1 MEAPNPAQTTSLS
14 SPQSPFLFPAEI
26 EYAVIDTF
34 CESTRELDRLS
45 LVCRRWAAVARS
57 HLFRSI
63 IIRGYRDLGP
73 KLATNIVT
81 FSLTRPDLTAHVRTL
96 VLKTATYR
104 DQRLQPRISLGQ
116 VQTLVIAMPNLRVFY
131 LRFPIILDS
140 LVDPRP
146 LPEAPTTVLA
156 QTWNTHAPLK
166 VLDRLTLKCWS
177 THVDATYILAI
188 ARLFQTIGTLRL
200 SGMECE
206 GPDVSTLPDSCHSH
220 SPMIRRLELSRIT
233 ESFMGALSAMLH
245 QPSSAST
252 HLTEMSFKPG
262 SIAQISLFSS
272 FLRELGAYVRDLY
285 LHVKYAHEVDLVG
298 RCTLSWLLTTIL
310 MWTLIAWFRA
320 LNLQPCVGL
329 QHLSVE
335 FEADGDSLLWLMD
348 DTMRWAHEILPACTS
363 LLSAHSALPLQSF
376 LLTINPGVFAFDC
389 FLFDPSPTSVEHWS
403 NFERI
408 LRGYRTLGRVDLDF
422 FQGWWGL
429 SQEDREMLAALRNCA
444 ETNLPGLHSDGV
456 LNVWCGDT
464 TDSDSEA
471 GDGDNPQ
478 PAGEQASTCTSL
490 LTR

>member
-1 MEAPNPAQTTSLS
+1 MEAPSPAQTASLS
-14 SPQSPFLFPAEI
+14 SPQSSFFFPAEI

-34 CESTRELDRLS
+34 SESTRELDRLS

-131 LRFPIILDS
+131 LRFPIIPDS
-140 LVDPRP
+140 LVDPSP
-146 LPEAPTTVLA
+146 LPETPTSVLA

-188 ARLFQTIGTLRL
+188 ARLFQKIGTLRL

-206 GPDVSTLPDSCHSH
+206 GPDVFTLPDSCHSH
-220 SPMIRRLELSRIT
+220 SPMIRGLELSRIT
-233 ESFMGALSAMLH
+233 ESFMAALSAMLH
-245 QPSSAST
+245 QPSAAST
-252 HLTEMSFKPG
+252 HLTEMLFKPG

-285 LHVKYAHEVDLVG
+285 LHVKYAHEVDLV
-298 RCTLSWLLTTIL
+298 
-310 MWTLIAWFRA
+310 AWFRA
-320 LNLQPCVGL
+320 LNLQPCAGL

-403 NFERI
+403 NFEHI

-429 SQEDREMLAALRNCA
+429 SQEDRKMLAALRNCA
-444 ETNLPGLHSDGV
+444 ETNLPD
-456 LNVWCGDT
+456 CIPT
-464 TDSDSEA
+464 A
-471 GDGDNPQ
+471 
-478 PAGEQASTCTSL
+478 C
-490 LTR
+490 